1 MNMKQHG
8 MARLAFL
15 GLAAGLCAGTAHA
28 QEGADAAAVDSG
40 IEFEIASGLDY
51 SIGDYGAVDDTKVTS
66 IPLDLKVR
74 SGRFRAEASLPY
86 VFLSGPGQVVGGV
99 IVPAPGGVTT
109 SRSGLGDL
117 NLAAAYAVVQEGD
130 GPLTLELG
138 AGAKLPTAK
147 TTIGTGKADFS
158 ATASVYK
165 TVGQGFMLFGSVGYS
180 WLGSPDQYDLENG
193 ITASGGFNLR
203 PNDKTNIGLSGAWRE
218 PVAAGI
224 DGQAVVSPYLTY
236 RVSQRL
242 GLTFYGMAGLN
253 DASPRLG
260 GGLRLSIYP

>member
-1 MNMKQHG
+1 MRRSAILG
-8 MARLAFL
+8 VSLA
-15 GLAAGLCAGTAHA
+15 LCAGTAHA
-28 QEGADAAAVDSG
+28 QESADAASIG
-40 IEFEIASGLDY
+40 STTEFEIASGLDY

-86 VFLSGPGQVVGGV
+86 VFITGPGQIVGGV

-109 SRSGLGDL
+109 SRSGIGDL
-117 NLAAAYAVVQEGD
+117 NLSAAYALVQEGD
-130 GPLTLELG
+130 GPLTFELG
-138 AGAKLPTAK
+138 GGVKVPTAK
-147 TTIGTGKADFS
+147 TTIGTGKADYS
-158 ATASVYK
+158 ATASIYK
-165 TVGQGFMLFGSVGYS
+165 SVTPTVVLFGSVGYS

-203 PNDKTNIGLSGAWRE
+203 PNDKTNLGVSGAWRE
-218 PVAAGI
+218 PVAAGL
-224 DGQAVVSPYLTY
+224 DGQAIVSPYLTY

-260 GGLRLSIYP
+260 GGLRLSVYP